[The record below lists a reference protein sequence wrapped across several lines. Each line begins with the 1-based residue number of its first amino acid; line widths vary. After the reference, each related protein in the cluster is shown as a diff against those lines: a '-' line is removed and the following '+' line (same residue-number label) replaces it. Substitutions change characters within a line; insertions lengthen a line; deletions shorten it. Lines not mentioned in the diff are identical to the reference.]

1 MLIAKSCTRQL
12 KYLTRALYFD
22 DLLNKSRLMIP
33 YCSSGGKGNSEQEA
47 EEELDDVDDDDGVK
61 QRRKHFA

>member
-1 MLIAKSCTRQL
+1 MSIYSKIFLYKL
-12 KYLTRALYFD
+12 KTYLD
-22 DLLNKSRLMIP
+22 DFLNKSRVLIP

-47 EEELDDVDDDDGVK
+47 EGELDDVDDDDGVK